1 VAVALAKLGWIARL
15 RGDHKRAERLLREA
29 LRITTTRG
37 DRGVLPD
44 MQAALAETLADL
56 GKVDEAERLALE
68 AQANVGPRDT
78 SGRVAAATALAAVR
92 TAQGRDDEAEVLLH
106 SALELAR
113 ENDFKVLE
121 LEPLGRLVRLLR
133 AGGRNGDA
141 SAYEARL
148 SELSPTHLSAG
159 FRPPVEERGAWSAP
173 SS

>member
-1 VAVALAKLGWIARL
+1 MLFR
-15 RGDHKRAERLLREA
+15 
-29 LRITTTRG
+29 
-37 DRGVLPD
+37 
-44 MQAALAETLADL
+44 
-56 GKVDEAERLALE
+56 
-68 AQANVGPRDT
+68 
-78 SGRVAAATALAAVR
+78 SS
-92 TAQGRDDEAEVLLH
+92 RDDEAEEFLH
-106 SALELAR
+106 SALVLAR

-141 SAYEARL
+141 SAYEVRL